1 MDSIARQDQERALR
15 AVAFWCMSQAQG
27 IELEESVTESLGFG
41 SVEAMHKQLTNWG
54 LPDWIT
60 GDVPKSSEPDKPTR
74 RGQTT
79 TEEPTELP
87 PAHSAA
93 LLFYQAL
100 QKLNRAIGDLDNRK
114 EYLQNGRFVA
124 QEDTAQG
131 DWPEMG
137 IEDGTLT
144 VPLGGQQTPLEPL
157 PALIAAYILADEPLE
172 PLLEKLNTRPETV
185 DKEQIQALIEGK
197 KTSKGHVRGLKSV
210 AGLIARGVRGGE
222 IRGGPTT
229 GEFSTKI
236 QNGVWYSQQLAQRGF
251 TAKAI
256 FERLKEADFSPSEI
270 SQVRKLNKLPQPE

>member
-1 MDSIARQDQERALR
+1 MDSIAKQDQERALR

-60 GDVPKSSEPDKPTR
+60 GDAPKSSEPDKPER
-74 RGQTT
+74 GGQTAS
-79 TEEPTELP
+79 EEPTELP
-87 PAHSAA
+87 PAHGAA

-124 QEDTAQG
+124 QEDTARG

>member
-1 MDSIARQDQERALR
+1 MPEEEIAK
-15 AVAFWCMSQAQG
+15 
-27 IELEESVTESLGFG
+27 ELEFG
-41 SVEAMHKQLTNWG
+41 SVEAMHIQLANWG
-54 LPDWIT
+54 LPDWLSGAT
-60 GDVPKSSEPDKPTR
+60 PKSSKPDKPTR
-74 RGQTT
+74 RGQST

-93 LLFYQAL
+93 LLFNQAL
-100 QKLNRAIGDLDNRK
+100 QKLNRAIGDLDKRK

-131 DWPEMG
+131 DWPQKG

-144 VPLGGQQTPLEPL
+144 VPLGGQQMPLGPL
-157 PALIAAYILADEPLE
+157 PGLISAYILADEPLE

-197 KTSKGHVRGLKSV
+197 KTSKGHVRGLKSI

-236 QNGVWYSQQLAQRGF
+236 QNGAWYRQQLAQRGF
-251 TAKAI
+251 TAQAI
-256 FERLKEADFSPSEI
+256 SERLKEAGFSPDEI
-270 SQVRKLNKLPQPE
+270 AQVRNLNNLPRPE